1 MERAFTQIRKA
12 LYPGQD
18 EAKPLSGLPLN
29 KPPVKPTLIPLV
41 CILNLACASGSK
53 PPAEKHYPLTGKVVS
68 VNAKEQTAAV
78 DAAAIP
84 NFMEAMTMDYPIESK
99 AEFEA
104 LHAGDQ
110 ITATVDVSADGVYT
124 LTHIKTRSAAK
135 K

>member
-1 MERAFTQIRKA
+1 M
-12 LYPGQD
+12 
-18 EAKPLSGLPLN
+18 N
-29 KPPVKPTLIPLV
+29 KPPVKPTLLFLA
-41 CILNLACASGSK
+41 CLLNMACASGSK
-53 PPAEKHYPLTGKVVS
+53 PAVEKHYPLTGKVVS

-84 NFMEAMTMDYPIESK
+84 NFMEAMTMDYPIKSK

-124 LTHIKTRSAAK
+124 LTQIKTRPAAK